1 MQPDLPFTSRRS
13 AVVCLHGCVA
23 SSQPLASNI
32 GLDILKRGGNA
43 ADAAVAVAAALAVTE
58 PCSSGIGGDSFC
70 LFYDT
75 STGQVR
81 GLNGSG
87 RAPRAQTVDLLERY
101 GYSESNPIPSFH
113 ALNATVPGAAACW
126 CDTVRLFGS
135 QKLSLQDV
143 LRPASDLAL
152 CGFPV
157 AQVTAHHWA
166 KWVRTMRAA
175 GRELGRDFL
184 IKNDAPKHGQV
195 FSNPHLAQTFQ
206 ELGQHGK
213 VGFYEGRVAKLIVDV
228 IIRNGGVMSLDDL
241 RNHDSEE
248 IKPIHT
254 DYRGVRLWEVPPNGQ
269 GMAALMALNILENF
283 PIKEMGHNSAHYLHV
298 LAEALKLSL
307 ADTVHYC
314 ADPDHVKVPLE
325 SLLSKDYTNS
335 LSSALILLDLSAA
348 FDTRDVPTGSD
359 TVYFTVVDSQ
369 GNACSFINS
378 NYMGFGT
385 GLVPQSCGFSLQNR
399 GAHFSLERSHGNCV
413 GPGKRP
419 YHTII
424 PALLT
429 DPASGRLLCSLG
441 VMGAFMQP
449 QGHIQVLLNMLE
461 FGMNPQ
467 EALDAPR
474 MYVQHDKAAQQW
486 RVNLEVG
493 VDEGVAEDLEKRSH
507 VVCWPITGH
516 DRSQF
521 GRGQVI
527 SVGDWWNL
535 STQDA
540 EPNVRVLWA
549 GSDPRADGCAQGY

>member
-58 PCSSGIGGDSFC
+58 PCSCGIGGDSFC
-70 LFYDT
+70 LFYDA

-135 QKLSLQDV
+135 QKLSLQDI

-283 PIKEMGHNSAHYLHV
+283 PIKGSYILTSVSPTKDNPSYV
-298 LAEALKLSL
+298 L
-307 ADTVHYC
+307 
-314 ADPDHVKVPLE
+314 
-325 SLLSKDYTNS
+325 
-335 LSSALILLDLSAA
+335 I
-348 FDTRDVPTGSD
+348 
-359 TVYFTVVDSQ
+359 
-369 GNACSFINS
+369 
-378 NYMGFGT
+378 
-385 GLVPQSCGFSLQNR
+385 
-399 GAHFSLERSHGNCV
+399 V
-413 GPGKRP
+413 GKS
-419 YHTII
+419 IDI
-424 PALLT
+424 
-429 DPASGRLLCSLG
+429 
-441 VMGAFMQP
+441 
-449 QGHIQVLLNMLE
+449 
-461 FGMNPQ
+461 
-467 EALDAPR
+467 
-474 MYVQHDKAAQQW
+474 
-486 RVNLEVG
+486 
-493 VDEGVAEDLEKRSH
+493 
-507 VVCWPITGH
+507 
-516 DRSQF
+516 
-521 GRGQVI
+521 
-527 SVGDWWNL
+527 
-535 STQDA
+535 
-540 EPNVRVLWA
+540 
-549 GSDPRADGCAQGY
+549 